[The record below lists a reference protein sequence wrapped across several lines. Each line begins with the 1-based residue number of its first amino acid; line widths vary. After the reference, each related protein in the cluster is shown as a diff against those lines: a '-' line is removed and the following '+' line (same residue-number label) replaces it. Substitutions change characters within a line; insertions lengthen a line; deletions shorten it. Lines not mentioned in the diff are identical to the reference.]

1 MNNIICDSCKKVV
14 SGAKRDVSYFTF
26 QNKALCKGCY
36 DNWDKAVRSEM
47 GKKDQYSMETYKETM
62 KTVIAKQTR

>member
-14 SGAKRDVSYFTF
+14 SGAKRDDSYFTF

-36 DNWDKAVRSEM
+36 DDWDQAVRSEM
-47 GKKDQYSMETYKETM
+47 AKKEGYSMEGYKETM
-62 KTVIAKQTR
+62 KSVMTKKTR